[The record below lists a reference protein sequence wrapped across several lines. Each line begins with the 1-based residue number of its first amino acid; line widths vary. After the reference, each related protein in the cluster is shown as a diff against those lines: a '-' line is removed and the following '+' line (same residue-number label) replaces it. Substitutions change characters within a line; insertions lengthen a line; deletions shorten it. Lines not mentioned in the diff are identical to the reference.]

1 MYIFLKEF
9 PFSLF
14 LESKITFG
22 KYELVA
28 VTDQEG
34 HNFPFCLVIP
44 WECEWYY
51 ILTHTRP
58 RSFKKDIPQASIKP

>member
-28 VTDQEG
+28 VTDQKG

-44 WECEWYY
+44 
-51 ILTHTRP
+51 
-58 RSFKKDIPQASIKP
+58 

>member
-1 MYIFLKEF
+1 MAVTDHILSKSIISICNGMYIFLKEF

-44 WECEWYY
+44 
-51 ILTHTRP
+51 
-58 RSFKKDIPQASIKP
+58 